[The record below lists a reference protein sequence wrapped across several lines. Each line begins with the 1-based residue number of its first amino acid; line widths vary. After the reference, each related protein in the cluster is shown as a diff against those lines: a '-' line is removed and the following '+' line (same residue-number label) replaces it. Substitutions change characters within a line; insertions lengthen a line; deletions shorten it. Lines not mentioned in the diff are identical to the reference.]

1 MEFLNRIWNLSGRVV
16 LIFALVQST
25 GCEPSDPNPG
35 TGSDCE
41 DVNEASV
48 GFPELFR
55 MYTGTPTEITVERY
69 LTGVVASS
77 DREGNIFGTIYIQDL
92 AENPRSGIALKTD
105 LVGSDALFPP
115 GTRVRLW
122 LPGLYLGL
130 QDSGY
135 ALGTP
140 REVFGNIFLDRLP
153 ALATAERLAP
163 DCGDFE
169 GIQPT
174 AVRAESL
181 DSTLVHTLVRIQDVE
196 VDPEFK
202 SRPFAETEE
211 ETLVPLLSCTGT
223 RLGLV
228 NSGYSE
234 FRDEELPAGS
244 GTATGIL
251 LGEAPEYRLLL
262 RFASDLDME
271 APACP
276 DRYPPVSSDRLFISE
291 LADPDN
297 ETGAR
302 FLELYNAGDQPID
315 LKGWSLQRYTNSN
328 PEPGNPFNLDGF
340 RIEPG
345 GTLVCTSNPET
356 FEAVYG
362 FSADAVL
369 SSNGPAD
376 SNGDDNLV
384 LIDPFGN
391 RVDIFG
397 VPGEDGSG
405 TSHEFEDGGA
415 FRRGEVF
422 RANPEFN
429 PGEWEIYNDS
439 GGHGTEKRPLQA
451 PEDFTPGSHNLNRG
465 GKLHGD
471 LPKDVKR
478 RNRAVAAIWE

>member
-1 MEFLNRIWNLSGRVV
+1 MEFLKQLWHGSGRG
-16 LIFALVQST
+16 LIVCFLMAAT
-25 GCEPSDPNPG
+25 GCETSGPEPG
-35 TGSDCE
+35 TGAECGE
-41 DVNEASV
+41 GNEVPV
-48 GFPELFR
+48 GFPELFG
-55 MYTGTPTEITVERY
+55 MYTGSPTEITKEAF

-77 DREGNIFGTIYIQDL
+77 DREGNIFGTIYIQDR
-92 AENPRSGIALKTD
+92 AEDPGPGLALKTD

-140 REVFGNIFLDRLP
+140 REVFGNVFLDRLP
-153 ALATAERLAP
+153 ALATAERLVP
-163 DCGDFE
+163 DCGDFDSLV
-169 GIQPT
+169 PT

-181 DSTLVHTLVRIQDVE
+181 EATLVHTLVRIQDVE
-196 VDPEFK
+196 IDPEFK
-202 SRPFAETEE
+202 SRPFAEAGA
-211 ETLVPLLSCTGT
+211 ETLVPLVSCTGG
-223 RLGLV
+223 RLGLA

-234 FRDEELPAGS
+234 FRDEALPSGS

-262 RFASDLDME
+262 RFASDLDMGS
-271 APACP
+271 PACP

-297 ETGAR
+297 EAGAR
-302 FLELYNAGDQPID
+302 FLELYNAGDESID
-315 LKGWSLQRYTNSN
+315 LKGWSLQRYTNAN
-328 PEPGNPFNLDGF
+328 TEPGTPFGLDGM

-345 GTLVCTSNPET
+345 GTLVCTADPDT

-362 FSADAVL
+362 FPADFVL

-376 SNGDDNLV
+376 SNGDDTLV
-384 LIDPFGN
+384 LVDPFGN

-415 FRRGEVF
+415 FRRGAVV
-422 RANPEFN
+422 RANPEFD
-429 PGEWEIYNDS
+429 PGEWDIYNDS
-439 GGHGTEKRPLQA
+439 GGNGTEKQPLLA
-451 PEDFTPGSHNLNRG
+451 PDDYTPGVHLAHSG
-465 GKLHGD
+465 GKLPGD
-471 LPKDVKR
+471 TP
-478 RNRAVAAIWE
+478 

>member
-1 MEFLNRIWNLSGRVV
+1 MEFLKQLWHLSGRG
-16 LIFALVQST
+16 LFLCCLAAAT
-25 GCEPSDPNPG
+25 GCEPSDPDPETG
-35 TGSDCE
+35 TGCGE
-41 DVNEASV
+41 GNEASV
-48 GFPELFR
+48 GFQDLFR
-55 MYTGTPTEITVERY
+55 MYAGTPTEITTEGY

-77 DREGNIFGTIYIQDL
+77 DREGNIFGTIYIQDR
-92 AENPRSGIALKTD
+92 AENPRSGLALKTD

-122 LPGLYLGL
+122 VSGLYLGL
-130 QDSGY
+130 QDSGF
-135 ALGTP
+135 ALGTA
-140 REVFGNIFLDRLP
+140 REIFGNVFLDRLP

-163 DCGDFE
+163 GCGEIE
-169 GIQPT
+169 GIVPT
-174 AVRAESL
+174 AVRADRL

-196 VDPEFK
+196 IDPGFK
-202 SRPFAETEE
+202 ARPFAETGE
-211 ETLVPLLSCTGT
+211 ETLVPLVSCTGT

-234 FRDEELPAGS
+234 FRDEELPSGS

-262 RFASDLDME
+262 RFASDLEME
-271 APACP
+271 SPSCP

-302 FLELYNAGDQPID
+302 FLELYNAGDEPID
-315 LKGWSLQRYTNSN
+315 LRGWSLQRFTNSN
-328 PEPGNPFNLDGF
+328 TEPGNPFGLDGL
-340 RIEPG
+340 RVEAR
-345 GTLVCTSNPET
+345 GTLVCTADPET

-362 FSADAVL
+362 FPPDAVL

-376 SNGDDNLV
+376 SNGDDTVV
-384 LIDPFGN
+384 LLDPFGN

-415 FRRGEVF
+415 FRRGGVV
-422 RANPEFN
+422 RANPEFD

-451 PEDFTPGSHNLNRG
+451 PEDFTPGSHNPDAG
-465 GKLHGD
+465 GQLPGNAPPGAERQNWLGPELH
-471 LPKDVKR
+471 K
-478 RNRAVAAIWE
+478 

>member
-1 MEFLNRIWNLSGRVV
+1 MEFLKRFWGLSGRIL
-16 LIFALVQST
+16 LIITLVQST
-25 GCEPSDPNPG
+25 GCEPSNPDPG
-35 TGSDCE
+35 TGADCG
-41 DVNEASV
+41 DGNEASI
-48 GFPELFR
+48 GFPDLFR
-55 MYTGTPTEITVERY
+55 MYTGAPTEITAEGY

-92 AENPRSGIALKTD
+92 AENPRSGLALKTD

-122 LPGLYLGL
+122 LSGLYLAH
-130 QDSGY
+130 QDAGY

-140 REVFGNIFLDRLP
+140 REVFGNVILDRLP
-153 ALATAERLAP
+153 ALATAERLVP
-163 DCGDFE
+163 DCGDIE
-169 GIQPT
+169 KIEPT
-174 AVRAESL
+174 AVRAEGL
-181 DSTLVHTLVRIQDVE
+181 DSTRVHTLVRILDVE
-196 VDPEFK
+196 VAPEFK
-202 SRPFAETEE
+202 SRPFAETGQ
-211 ETLVPLLSCTGT
+211 ETIVPLVSCTGT

-234 FRDEELPAGS
+234 FRDEVLPAGS

-251 LGEAPEYRLLL
+251 LGEAPEFRLLL
-262 RFASDLDME
+262 RFASDLEME

-276 DRYPPVSSDRLFISE
+276 DRYPPVSSDRIFISE

-302 FLELYNAGDQPID
+302 FLELYNSGDQPID
-315 LKGWSLQRYTNSN
+315 LKGWSLQRFTNSN
-328 PEPGNPFNLDGF
+328 TEPGNPFGLDGL

-345 GTLVCTSNPET
+345 GTLVCTADPET

-362 FSADAVL
+362 FPADAVL
-369 SSNGPAD
+369 ASNGPAD

-415 FRRGEVF
+415 FRRGEVSQ
-422 RANPEFN
+422 ANPEFD
-429 PGEWEIYNDS
+429 PSEWEIYNDS

-451 PEDFTPGSHNLNRG
+451 PEDFTPGMHIQHAG
-465 GKLHGD
+465 GNYPGD
-471 LPKDVKR
+471 K
-478 RNRAVAAIWE
+478 IQ